1 MNLNEMLS
9 KRVTIEKLK
18 ILSFEM
24 NIYLVDV
31 ELEGFRGL
39 VRGSKNN
46 PQRFKSVTEI
56 KDVFFECT
64 VIKAELVHESP
75 YDEMIGNPPR
85 ANGQMVLPIQ
95 FPSSRA

>member
-1 MNLNEMLS
+1 MHLNEML
-9 KRVTIEKLK
+9 KNQVTIERLK

-31 ELEGFRGL
+31 ELEDFRGL
-39 VRGSKNN
+39 VRDDKNN

-56 KDVFFECT
+56 KDIFFGCK
-64 VIKAELVHESP
+64 VLQAELVHESP

-85 ANGQMVLPIQ
+85 GNNKMVLPIQ
-95 FPSSRA
+95 FDSGRV